1 MINNYIRGLK
11 AGVPIGIGYLSV
23 SFGLGIL
30 AVSLG
35 FHVWQAVVISML
47 TVTSAG
53 QLSGLH
59 TMCIPGQYAEM
70 LISQL
75 TINVRYSF
83 MSVCLSQKTDQK
95 FKGIYRWLLGFF
107 MTDEIFAVASM
118 EKRVSRSFFF
128 GLTAA
133 PFAGWTLGTLLGA
146 LLGDILPDRVM
157 NALCIAVYAMFVAI
171 VIPQVRTEKT
181 LALPVLTGVLLS
193 SAFYDLPV
201 LNQISSGIAM
211 TVCAVAAA
219 VLGALLFPVKPE
231 EETEEAS
238 HG

>member
-1 MINNYIRGLK
+1 MHSYLRGLK

-35 FHVWQAVVISML
+35 FYVWQAVLISML
-47 TVTSAG
+47 TLTSAG
-53 QLSGLH
+53 QLSGIH

-83 MSVCLSQKTDQK
+83 MSVCLSQKTDAK
-95 FKGIYRWLLGFF
+95 FQGVYRWLLGFF
-107 MTDEIFAVASM
+107 MTDEIFAVAST
-118 EKRVSRSFFF
+118 EKSVSRSFFF

-133 PFAGWTLGTLLGA
+133 PFFGWTLGTLLGA
-146 LLGDILPDRVM
+146 LLGDVLPERVM
-157 NALCIAVYAMFVAI
+157 NALCIAIYAMFVAI
-171 VIPQVRTEKT
+171 VIPQVRTEKN
-181 LALPVLTGVLLS
+181 LALPVLVSVLLS
-193 SAFYDLPV
+193 TAFYYLPV
-201 LNQISSGIAM
+201 LNTVSSGISM

-219 VLGALLFPVKPE
+219 VLGALVFPVRNE
-231 EETEEAS
+231 EEESVNAQ
-238 HG
+238 

>member
-1 MINNYIRGLK
+1 MIQQYLRGLK
-11 AGVPIGIGYLSV
+11 AGVPIGLGYLSV

-35 FHVWQAVVISML
+35 FHVWQAVVVSML
-47 TVTSAG
+47 TLTSAG
-53 QLSGLH
+53 QLSGFH

-83 MSVCLSQKTDQK
+83 MSVCLSQKTDSK

-107 MTDEIFAVASM
+107 MTDEIFAVAST

-133 PFAGWTLGTLLGA
+133 PFFGWTLGTLLGA
-146 LLGDILPDRVM
+146 LLGDILPYRVM
-157 NALCIAVYAMFVAI
+157 GALCIAVYAMFVAI
-171 VIPQVRTEKT
+171 IIPQIREEKT
-181 LALPVLTGVLLS
+181 LAFPVLLGVLLS
-193 SAFYDLPV
+193 TAFYYLPV
-201 LNQISSGIAM
+201 LNRVSSGIAM

-219 VLGALLFPVKPE
+219 VFGAIVFPVKTEMNE
-231 EETEEAS
+231 EESAHE
-238 HG
+238 